1 MCIRDSTTTGHHI
14 ETIQLVEEC
23 NVLREELLTY
33 SRDKLKW
40 KQEKRKLRQEY
51 LTMCIER
58 GIRPFADVYV
68 DESGHAHFTTSSTS
82 NPMMTSSSGHGDDIS
97 DISGGGVD
105 RLSMSE
111 SRHNVAVNSSVASGR
126 LGGTNRSSM
135 GSLPTGEIN
144 IHHINS
150 HGDSSPTN
158 HSDYDHNSRPPSR
171 AITDMDDDVAIH
183 MMNSRPGTGV
193 ATEIHTPLTAAA
205 GTSGGGGRLGGT
217 TNSNITD
224 TSTYSR
230 PSTIPTP
237 ARAAEVDPILALRRR
252 LEIVQWS
259 VDDTEQRE
267 LMAKKRLG
275 DLSTCLLYTSPSP
288 RDS

>member
-1 MCIRDSTTTGHHI
+1 M
-14 ETIQLVEEC
+14 
-23 NVLREELLTY
+23 LREELLTY

-68 DESGHAHFTTSSTS
+68 DESGHAHFVTNPP
-82 NPMMTSSSGHGDDIS
+82 NPMLTNSSGCEEDS
-97 DISGGGVD
+97 DVSGVD
-105 RLSMSE
+105 RLSLSE
-111 SRHNVAVNSSVASGR
+111 SRHNNATNNMRSASGR

-135 GSLPTGEIN
+135 GSLPTEEVLPANNNNNNNPG
-144 IHHINS
+144 
-150 HGDSSPTN
+150 GDSSPTN
-158 HSDYDHNSRPPSR
+158 HSDFDYNSRPPSR
-171 AITDMDDDVAIH
+171 AVTDLDDDVAIH

-193 ATEIHTPLTAAA
+193 GLATEIHTPLTAAA
-205 GTSGGGGRLGGT
+205 GAGRIPGGRLGGT
-217 TNSNITD
+217 SHSNITD
-224 TSTYSR
+224 ASTHSR

-275 DLSTCLLYTSPSP
+275 DLSTELASSH
-288 RDS
+288 